1 MAGAGSGDA
10 ASVLV
15 VGADADGVAPSLLLT
30 CDRGSKRQYLFGC
43 AEGFSRLALEH
54 RVRPTG
60 KLRACFL
67 TSFHPNA
74 CGGLGGTFLRLS
86 GDGHGDLLVAG
97 PSGVGAHVRALR
109 RFVRFRHPTVT
120 ALRLVPPAAAVD
132 AAANPDDDHVAQSY
146 EDDSIRVF
154 PLFKRFEHADEC
166 QLCEMEAEAKRKRKR
181 EKDGA
186 EKEEQEDGKIAEEEK
201 KRRTKIILR

>member
-1 MAGAGSGDA
+1 MASAGSGDA

-86 GDGHGDLLVAG
+86 GDGD
-97 PSGVGAHVRALR
+97 
-109 RFVRFRHPTVT
+109 TK
-120 ALRLVPPAAAVD
+120 
-132 AAANPDDDHVAQSY
+132 
-146 EDDSIRVF
+146 DSL
-154 PLFKRFEHADEC
+154 PLP
-166 QLCEMEAEAKRKRKR
+166 
-181 EKDGA
+181 
-186 EKEEQEDGKIAEEEK
+186 
-201 KRRTKIILR
+201 